1 MFLHDRR
8 STSRVP
14 AGNLVIHSDVT
25 QEPSEQVLGI
35 AVTLDINEFGV
46 RVQCVDPY
54 VIGDRFRFSVA
65 LREEIVSA
73 TGRIAHV
80 EKTLNGT
87 FEVGIEFLQI
97 SAKDIERIRSYCKEK
112 GSPGKAL

>member
-8 STSRVP
+8 STSRVE

-25 QEPSEQVLGI
+25 QEPSDQILGI

-46 RVQCVDPY
+46 RVQSVEPY

-65 LREEIVSA
+65 LKNEIVSA

-80 EKTLNGT
+80 EKALNGT
-87 FEVGIEFLQI
+87 HEVGIAFLQI
-97 SAKDIERIRSYCKEK
+97 SAKDIERIRAYCREK
-112 GSPGKAL
+112 ILPPKSS